1 MNSRLPAIATNQ
13 AWPFRAGLMKQAIQI
28 FKKPVD
34 VLEIGT
40 WYGEG
45 STQIWLEHL
54 MSGSTLTLVDPWKP
68 YSSASDLSDAQ
79 YDYAS
84 MDAQVLQAYLSTIL
98 SVCKFENNQPGKVAI
113 DIIRGE
119 SERVL
124 SRMRDGLF
132 DFIYVDGDHKYES
145 VKRNLIDAKRL
156 ARKEF
161 SLICG
166 DDLERLPSPE
176 LLDIAHIN
184 RTRDYLR
191 DPHNFHPGV
200 MLAVHEEFG
209 EVGMEEGFWWVFCK
223 DGKFFCA

>member
-1 MNSRLPAIATNQ
+1 
-13 AWPFRAGLMKQAIQI
+13 MKRAIQI

-54 MSGSTLTLVDPWKP
+54 MAGSTLTLVDPWKP
-68 YSSASDLSDAQ
+68 YASAGDLSDAQ
-79 YDYAS
+79 YDYAG
-84 MDAQVLQAYLSTIL
+84 MDAQVLQAYFSTIL

-113 DIIRGE
+113 DIIRGK

-124 SRMRDGLF
+124 SRMQDGLF

-156 ARKEF
+156 SKKEF

-176 LLDIAHIN
+176 LLDIAYTN

-209 EVGMEEGFWWVFCK
+209 EVEMEEGFWWVFCI
-223 DGKFFCA
+223 DGKFHCA